1 VGVAY
6 AQGPQ
11 PPVGDRPLY
20 GSDACD
26 GSGAYG
32 HAGRMGG
39 GRAWGMRGFSL
50 VDATAEATGLTVDE
64 VVAALQDGQTF
75 AQIAGAQGVD
85 PQAIVDGFLADRE
98 AALAEAVADGRL
110 TQERADWMLEE
121 MSEHV
126 SGHLEQP
133 WTPRNSNSGG
143 GRMGDCDGD
152 CDGDCAGD
160 RPGKPGA
167 GRPGASGRQ
176 GGSGRTV
183 TPGIGS
189 ATHSRW

>member
-1 VGVAY
+1 
-6 AQGPQ
+6 
-11 PPVGDRPLY
+11 VGDRLLY
-20 GSDACD
+20 GSDTCD
-26 GSGAYG
+26 GSGAHG
-32 HAGRMGG
+32 HAGRIGG

-64 VVAALQDGQTF
+64 VVAALQEGQTF
-75 AQIAGAQGVD
+75 AQIAGAQGVY
-85 PQAIVDGFLADRE
+85 PQAIVNGFLADRE
-98 AALAEAVADGRL
+98 AALEEAVAEGRL
-110 TQERADWMLEE
+110 TQEQAEWMLEE

-126 SGHLEQP
+126 SEHLEQP

-152 CDGDCAGD
+152 
-160 RPGKPGA
+160 RPGTPGA

-189 ATHSRW
+189 ATHPRW